1 MRQVA
6 RLEHIGEVA
15 HLAEIGVHL
24 SEKPLVDTREPRL
37 LHAPHARPRETA
49 AVRALRRRLS

>member
-1 MRQVA
+1 MRRVA

-24 SEKPLVDTREPRL
+24 SEKPLVDTREP
-37 LHAPHARPRETA
+37 
-49 AVRALRRRLS
+49 